1 MIKAVVFDY
10 GRTLLDRETNKFF
23 PEAFKLLE
31 DLKQKGYKL
40 GLVSKTK
47 NTPDRAEEIVET
59 GLADNFDAVI
69 TTYVKKEENFK
80 ELASD
85 LDIKPSE
92 MLIVGDRIRG
102 EIVIGNKIGSKTV
115 WLKKGLF
122 AKQPP
127 RNNQEKPTYTI
138 NELAELSLILN
149 KL

>member
-80 ELASD
+80 ELAGD

>member
-23 PEAFKLLE
+23 PEAFKLLA

-69 TTYVKKEENFK
+69 TTYVKKEENFR
-80 ELASD
+80 ELAGD